1 MVAQG
6 KTLVRGVLASATL
19 LGLALLT
26 VPAHAGS
33 QAATEARTIRVVSV
47 TVASKVTVD
56 KAPRGV
62 RNAGDKV
69 WAKSSLRNARPQF
82 GKPKGALVGSAVAIY
97 TFQSRDVG
105 DWGDLKVTTTLPGG
119 TIRSVDRV
127 SYEGCCATE
136 SRVTGGT
143 GVYSGAR
150 GTLQS
155 ELLTGGGF
163 MGFTLTQGRRLNIY
177 RLQLP

>member
-1 MVAQG
+1 MRA
-6 KTLVRGVLASATL
+6 VLTL

-26 VPAHAGS
+26 VPAHGAS
-33 QAATEARTIRVVSV
+33 LAAPKARTIRVVST

-62 RNAGDKV
+62 RNAGDTV

-97 TFQSRDVG
+97 TFERRDLG
-105 DWGDLKVTTTLPGG
+105 TLKVTASLPGG

-127 SYEGCCATE
+127 AYEGCCATE
-136 SRVTGGT
+136 SQVTGGT
-143 GVYSGAR
+143 GAFAGAR
-150 GTLQS
+150 GTLRS
-155 ELLTGGGF
+155 EFLSDTLRSQLLTE
-163 MGFTLTQGRRLNIY
+163 GRRLNIY

>member
-1 MVAQG
+1 MRA
-6 KTLVRGVLASATL
+6 VLTL

-33 QAATEARTIRVVSV
+33 QSATEARTIRVVSA
-47 TVASKVTVD
+47 TVASKLTVD
-56 KAPRGV
+56 KAPKGV
-62 RNAGDKV
+62 RNAGDTV

-82 GKPKGALVGSAVAIY
+82 GKPRGALVGSAVAIY
-97 TFQSRDVG
+97 TFQSRVAG
-105 DWGDLKVTTTLPGG
+105 DWGDLEVTTTLPGG

-136 SRVTGGT
+136 SQVTGGT

-150 GTLQS
+150 GTLLS
-155 ELLTGGGF
+155 EILPNSQRAEVLIE
-163 MGFTLTQGRRLNIY
+163 GRRLNIY